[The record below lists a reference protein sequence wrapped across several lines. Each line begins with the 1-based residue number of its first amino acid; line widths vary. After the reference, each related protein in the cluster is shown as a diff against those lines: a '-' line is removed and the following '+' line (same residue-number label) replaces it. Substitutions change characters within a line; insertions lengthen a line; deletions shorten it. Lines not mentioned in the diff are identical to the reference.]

1 MGLNEDKVAERFP
14 RASLSGSSRVIHLGP
29 AAKAAR
35 AFSTRVFQTPLSQV
49 YLIRKD
55 KRATVKRLPANH
67 RCSATRSCIIAGM
80 CIPPEHFLFI
90 NHKIAK
96 WDTPCHKFSKE
107 TAWTPQCLI
116 CVCFFLIMFLFI
128 LQIWRS
134 PTVNIIK
141 IFFELEQYIISFVRT
156 NEYVFWFG
164 MISWFLHFCKYFLFL
179 YAESGSS

>member
-116 CVCFFLIMFLFI
+116 CVCFFFNHIFIHSSNLTFSNSKYYQNIFWTRTVYYLF
-128 LQIWRS
+128 
-134 PTVNIIK
+134 
-141 IFFELEQYIISFVRT
+141 
-156 NEYVFWFG
+156 
-164 MISWFLHFCKYFLFL
+164 C
-179 YAESGSS
+179 